1 MVCLGFSVK
10 GTGGSESQI
19 SRVLQADYK
28 SGQGEF
34 GTGGSPLIL
43 VEDRIRSEQARHR
56 DVPRAGVDAE
66 RDGARTRIAI
76 LDCLIQR

>member
-1 MVCLGFSVK
+1 MVCLEFSVK

-56 DVPRAGVDAE
+56 DVPRAGAVDQ
-66 RDGARTRIAI
+66 RDGA
-76 LDCLIQR
+76 